1 VTATHLAP
9 EFSRLDLV
17 DLSAKS
23 GKFSWRA
30 CDAIAIALA
39 SAATP
44 ETQPAIVSNSVVT
57 EIEKELAISLT
68 DLASSWPDRSGK
80 PGEIIELPITP
91 SSGSQVARIYLVGV
105 GSAASEDLRKAGA
118 ALARKVK
125 LTNAATAGKKILD
138 LTIPATA
145 EKGASLAHLVAL
157 SLASYQWSQKSERA
171 SKTAQNHFAVLTSAQ
186 QEFDRAQVLSSAVWR
201 ARDLIHT
208 PANIKTPLW
217 MANQAKK
224 FVDGSSSSALT
235 IEVLSGKA
243 IAKFGGLTAVGGS
256 SPKPGP
262 RFIQVSYSPKGNSPK
277 GNSPKGNKSLP
288 HVVLVGKGITFDTGG
303 ISLKRPYDFM
313 IGMKSDMAGSAAV
326 LSTILAVAEIGA
338 PVKVTALLMCAENAI
353 SSTAQ
358 RPSDVI
364 TQYGGTTV
372 EIINTDAEGRLVL
385 ADGLAYADLELD
397 PDYIVDIATLTGAAT
412 LGLGRGYGAMYTRD
426 AKLAQQIHD
435 IGNQIGE
442 RVWHMPLVDDY
453 AIAMKSEIADLNHTA
468 EKPDFSGGSVTA
480 ALFLENFVNKKSKA
494 KWVHFDIAGPGR
506 SEADAGENPK
516 GGTGFGVRLLTQW
529 IASLA

>member
-1 VTATHLAP
+1 MSATHQSP
-9 EFSRLDLV
+9 TFSRWDHSDLAAV
-17 DLSAKS
+17 GAKS
-23 GKFSWRA
+23 AHISLHHF
-30 CDAIAIALA
+30 DAIALPLA
-39 SAATP
+39 GADTP
-44 ETQPAIVSNSVVT
+44 EGKPTLLAHSFIT
-57 EIEKELAISLT
+57 HLEKELNLSLSE
-68 DLASSWPDRSGK
+68 LAAAWPDRTGK
-80 PGEIIELPITP
+80 AGEIIELPIP
-91 SSGSQVARIYLVGV
+91 SQQGEKASALTRIYLVGV
-105 GSAASEDLRKAGA
+105 GNSTTEDLRKAGS
-118 ALARKVK
+118 ALARKAK
-125 LTNAATAGKKILD
+125 LATTATSGKKILD
-138 LTIPATA
+138 LTLPQKA
-145 EKGASLAHLVAL
+145 EKGAALSHINAL
-157 SLASYQWSQKSERA
+157 SLASYQWSKKSGLA
-171 SKTAQNHFAVLTSAQ
+171 LKTPHNHFDVVTSAAA
-186 QEFDRAQVLSSAVWR
+186 EFDRALILSAAVWR

-224 FVDGSSSSALT
+224 FIQASPSPALA

-243 IAKFGGLTAVGGS
+243 LAQFGGLVAVGGS

-262 RFIQVSYSPKGNSPK
+262 RFIQVSYN
-277 GNSPKGNKSLP
+277 PKGNKKAP

-326 LSTILAVAEIGA
+326 LSTILAIAEIGT

-353 SSTAQ
+353 SATAQ

-385 ADGLAYADLELD
+385 ADGLAYADLELN

-412 LGLGRGYGAMYTRD
+412 LSLGRGYGAMYTRD
-426 AKLAQQIHD
+426 EKLAKQIHE

-442 RVWHMPLVDDY
+442 RVWHMPLIDDY
-453 AIAMKSEIADLNHTA
+453 AIAMASDIADLNHTA

-480 ALFLENFVNKKSKA
+480 ALFLENFVNKKSDA
-494 KWVHFDIAGPGR
+494 TWVHFDIAGPAR
-506 SEADAGENPK
+506 SESDAGENPK